1 MKDALM
7 GIARHAVTSV
17 GGALVTAGY
26 VDESGLTVLAGAA
39 AVLVGIV
46 FSIVE
51 KKLRKA

>member
-7 GIARHAVTSV
+7 GLARHAVTTV

-39 AVLVGIV
+39 AVLVGV
-46 FSIVE
+46 AFSLLE
-51 KKLRKA
+51 KKFRKA